1 MMMNPKGRKFL
12 PTLHITVSVG
22 WIGVVLAYLALV
34 IAAMLGQSDQ
44 LLHAAWIALEL
55 IGWYIIVPLALAA
68 LITGISIALGTPWGL
83 FRPLE
88 LAITL
93 FTTLSCLRQW
103 LVSQVS
109 LASGAGGDG
118 LA

>member
-55 IGWYIIVPLALAA
+55 IG
-68 LITGISIALGTPWGL
+68 
-83 FRPLE
+83 
-88 LAITL
+88 
-93 FTTLSCLRQW
+93 
-103 LVSQVS
+103 
-109 LASGAGGDG
+109 
-118 LA
+118 